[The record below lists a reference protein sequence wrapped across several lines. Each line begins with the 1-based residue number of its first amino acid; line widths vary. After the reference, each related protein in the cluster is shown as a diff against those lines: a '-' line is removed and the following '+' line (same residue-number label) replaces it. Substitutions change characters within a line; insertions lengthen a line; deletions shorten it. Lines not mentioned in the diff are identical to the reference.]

1 MTNRFNVPKLVIK
14 SHKVASIDV
23 EKPLINAQSIK
34 HNFVAKAA
42 NKILEAAFIM
52 PVFIVR
58 VLTACD

>member
-23 EKPLINAQSIK
+23 EKPLINAQSIM

-42 NKILEAAFIM
+42 LKILE
-52 PVFIVR
+52 PP
-58 VLTACD
+58 L